1 MSKSQ
6 NQIVLL
12 TGHSLLLLTNA
23 WSLHCH
29 CKNGAMTPLNPLI
42 QKHTKTQTQYT
53 NRKTHG
59 WTKFLRALTAFSEII
74 IEPIINMKDFSNEN
88 DRFQNNF
95 HCFQFS
101 SRVATQSL
109 MLFESTRPLDDLA
122 WSSHD
127 SIITTVTHVGT
138 EQRSGRQIGV
148 RDRRIPGDGK
158 QIRQV

>member
-1 MSKSQ
+1 
-6 NQIVLL
+6 
-12 TGHSLLLLTNA
+12 
-23 WSLHCH
+23 
-29 CKNGAMTPLNPLI
+29 MTPLNPLI

-74 IEPIINMKDFSNEN
+74 IDPIINMKDFSNEN

-109 MLFESTRPLDDLA
+109 MLFESSQPLDDLA

-127 SIITTVTHVGT
+127 HHHGYTGT

-158 QIRQV
+158 QIRHV